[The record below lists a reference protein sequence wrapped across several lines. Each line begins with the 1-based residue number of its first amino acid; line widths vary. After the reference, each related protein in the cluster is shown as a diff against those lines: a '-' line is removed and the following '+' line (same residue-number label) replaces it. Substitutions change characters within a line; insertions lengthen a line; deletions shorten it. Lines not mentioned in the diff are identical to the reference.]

1 MLMNGVQLM
10 VIGMSV
16 VFVFLI
22 LLVVM
27 MNGVTLLARLIEPA
41 VAPAVSTPSSQAGAV
56 PPAPAAPV
64 AEQPQAST
72 AKIAA
77 ALAIIS
83 ARRNNIS

>member
-1 MLMNGVQLM
+1 MLMDGVQLM

-27 MNGVTLLARLIEPA
+27 MSGVTLIARLIEPA
-41 VAPAVSTPSSQAGAV
+41 AVPAASTPSSQAGMVPSAPAV
-56 PPAPAAPV
+56 PT
-64 AEQPQAST
+64 AEQPQDST

>member
-1 MLMNGVQLM
+1 MLMDGVQLM

-27 MNGVTLLARLIEPA
+27 MSGVTLIARLIEPA
-41 VAPAVSTPSSQAGAV
+41 AVPAASTPGSQAGMV
-56 PPAPAAPV
+56 PPAPAVPT
-64 AEQPQAST
+64 AEQPRNST

-77 ALAIIS
+77 ALAIIT